1 MADGL
6 EQLSEKKQ
14 EEDPLLNNAISVKSA
29 RRARLRVFLLV
40 ILVLVVVLVC
50 AVTVSV
56 VLLTVNTK
64 PSSDHVTTSV
74 WGDTINHNGKLV
86 RVAEWLNQNLKA
98 DNIRDNLK

>member
-14 EEDPLLNNAISVKSA
+14 EEDPLLDNAISVKSA
-29 RRARLRVFLLV
+29 RRARLGVFLLV
-40 ILVLVVVLVC
+40 ILVLVC

-56 VLLTVNTK
+56 VLLTVHTK

-74 WGDTINHNGKLV
+74 WGDTVNHNGKLV